1 MRNLCLVFAFTVKL
15 SMAAGPSKPVAT
27 AKTVPDTTQK
37 VVAPKDTSRAAAP
50 ATAPATIPATAP
62 AAAPA
67 TTPAATQSPAPASPA
82 ASPAP
87 ATPAATPE
95 AAAPATPADTTAPV
109 AAPEVVEPATPVV
122 PPDAAAAAPA
132 APPAALATSPAA
144 RPLFNDYALAG
155 RQYAFSIAGQAVA
168 AALGFFIGSAIETAI
183 VGEEEAHK
191 GTLSF
196 TGIRYDNGY
205 GAFWGGSTGALLGSS
220 LTVYFTGQSDEENG
234 GYFWTLV
241 GTGLA
246 GAGALYAA
254 SAMGV
259 NDDVDWKPFLP
270 LLAIPGAGGVI
281 GFNVSRWFNDRK
293 RESIMGPDAGLRLH
307 APRFAWLPSP
317 EGDRFQLQA
326 LNLSF

>member
-1 MRNLCLVFAFTVKL
+1 MRNLCLAFAFTVSL
-15 SMAAGPSKPVAT
+15 SMAA
-27 AKTVPDTTQK
+27 
-37 VVAPKDTSRAAAP
+37 APEP
-50 ATAPATIPATAP
+50 PP
-62 AAAPA
+62 AASAPTA
-67 TTPAATQSPAPASPA
+67 TSVPAPAPD
-82 ASPAP
+82 
-87 ATPAATPE
+87 T
-95 AAAPATPADTTAPV
+95 AAPI
-109 AAPEVVEPATPVV
+109 AAPEVVEPAAPA
-122 PPDAAAAAPA
+122 PAPAPADAAVVAAPA
-132 APPAALATSPAA
+132 NPPAALATSPASRA
-144 RPLFNDYALAG
+144 LFNDYGLAG
-155 RQYAFSIAGQAVA
+155 RQYLFGALGQTVA

-205 GAFWGGSTGALLGSS
+205 GAFWGGTTGALVGSS

-246 GAGALYAA
+246 GAGALYVA

-270 LLAIPGAGGVI
+270 LLAIPSAGGVV
-281 GFNVSRWFNDRK
+281 GFNVSRWFNERK
-293 RESIMGPDAGLRLH
+293 RENIMGPDAGLRLH